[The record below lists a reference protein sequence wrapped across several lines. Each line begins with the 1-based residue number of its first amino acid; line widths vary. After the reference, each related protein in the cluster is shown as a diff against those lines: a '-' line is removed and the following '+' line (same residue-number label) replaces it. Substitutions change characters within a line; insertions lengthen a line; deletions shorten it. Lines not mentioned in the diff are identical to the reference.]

1 MPKEWEDLTDEEKQ
15 PFFDAADSILRP
27 LRYCNRVWY
36 AWDIGTMSEQDFVPA
51 NEKQEILEE
60 TAWYLYNN
68 FVPRRTDV

>member
-1 MPKEWEDLTDEEKQ
+1 MPKEWEDLTDGEKQ
-15 PFFDAADSILRP
+15 TFLDAAHSILRP
-27 LRYCNRVWY
+27 LHYCSRMWV
-36 AWDIGTMSEQDFVPA
+36 AWDMRTMSEQDFVPA